1 MKAGTTVCFVGH
13 GDMLIGGSVQINRLQ
28 GSRVSKRD
36 ITNVMNYFS
45 NTRFPMKYMN
55 ANITDKKKNIS
66 NFLMIW

>member
-1 MKAGTTVCFVGH
+1 
-13 GDMLIGGSVQINRLQ
+13 MLIGGSVQINRLQ

-55 ANITDKKKNIS
+55 ANITDKKKNLK
-66 NFLMIW
+66 FRMIL